1 MAVAV
6 GEGPRS
12 LPVLTVPEV
21 LLAVLLVVVELTR
34 LLVAGVVVA
43 VAGLLLTVVVL
54 LADVAVD
61 VAGVLFVL
69 LTEDEGLVVVADV
82 FVRLA
87 EVAVGRV
94 VVVVAGLVVVVEA
107 GLVEL
112 FTVEVCLLAAEE
124 LVVLDGRTGVEDV
137 RETLD

>member
-12 LPVLTVPEV
+12 LLVLTAPEV
-21 LLAVLLVVVELTR
+21 LLVVLLVVVELTR

-94 VVVVAGLVVVVEA
+94 VVVAAGLVVVVEA

-112 FTVEVCLLAAEE
+112 FTVEVCLLAEEE
-124 LVVLDGRTGVEDV
+124 LEVQDGRTGVEDV